1 MDGIQPAT
9 LSAMAYLR
17 ASGPVYDSRCPSAY
31 ADDPVLDNWAYQ
43 ANVRDY
49 IYRLQQKVEANT
61 EQKYYP
67 TVMSEMQSRTK
78 EQLQRYAQTYLG
90 IDPRTVNVT
99 FPWNR
104 LFEVYV
110 DVHAQPD
117 VSLES
122 DVRQGLR
129 QKELDRLAAQQ
140 EAARKALEAEKQKT
154 VKDKNA
160 KIDPK
165 VKEELEQAEQAA
177 REQYE
182 AELQSQQLA
191 REEEQAQNNRT
202 WVPKD

>member
-1 MDGIQPAT
+1 
-9 LSAMAYLR
+9 
-17 ASGPVYDSRCPSAY
+17 
-31 ADDPVLDNWAYQ
+31 
-43 ANVRDY
+43 
-49 IYRLQQKVEANT
+49 
-61 EQKYYP
+61 
-67 TVMSEMQSRTK
+67 MQSRTK

-177 REQYE
+177 RDNYRKAPLLLIVAGESFSYLQQSRVGGSPCE
-182 AELQSQQLA
+182 AKTE
-191 REEEQAQNNRT
+191 
-202 WVPKD
+202 

>member
-1 MDGIQPAT
+1 M
-9 LSAMAYLR
+9 
-17 ASGPVYDSRCPSAY
+17 
-31 ADDPVLDNWAYQ
+31 
-43 ANVRDY
+43 
-49 IYRLQQKVEANT
+49 
-61 EQKYYP
+61 
-67 TVMSEMQSRTK
+67 
-78 EQLQRYAQTYLG
+78 
-90 IDPRTVNVT
+90 
-99 FPWNR
+99 
-104 LFEVYV
+104 
-110 DVHAQPD
+110 
-117 VSLES
+117 SLES